1 MGTLST
7 LKASIILQ
15 LKLLECI
22 LNCKGITESADQ
34 WFSELTTA
42 SELRLP
48 SRGYN
53 YLSIYFSE
61 RHTQT
66 RN

>member
-22 LNCKGITESADQ
+22 LNGKGITESADQ
-34 WFSELTTA
+34 WFSELTTGF
-42 SELRLP
+42 ELQLP

-53 YLSIYFSE
+53 YLPIYFSQ